1 MKNKTLISFL
11 SIVIMLVSLSF
22 ILGKSLEIP
31 QDLPLSIELV
41 HNDKFR
47 EANLTHIYHQEL
59 FKKSK
64 VWTTEN
70 NHKLEDILA
79 YLNKPSTVITYDL
92 DSTVIIAPLDAYG
105 YKEINLYKIKE
116 DYLTFNNIG
125 LINLDLAE
133 KMPTKME
140 IKSEKDMIYVLET
153 VLEKSILGINVST
166 VKAYYMF
173 LVR

>member
-92 DSTVIIAPLDAYG
+92 DSTVIIAPMETSNYS
-105 YKEINLYKIKE
+105 EVNLYNLKE
-116 DYLTFNNIG
+116 NYLSLNNLG
-125 LINLDLAE
+125 LVNLDFAE
-133 KMPTKME
+133 KMSSKME
-140 IKSEKDMIYVLET
+140 IITTQDMIYIIET
-153 VLEKSILGINVST
+153 VTEKSFLGINVSI

-173 LVR
+173 LVK